1 MKIYEN
7 LWKDEG
13 SGWKGKGLDR
23 GMQDQ
28 ARPWEL
34 ACHAIQGW
42 QNPKFKVEFPL
53 LVCTS

>member
-7 LWKDEG
+7 LLKYEG
-13 SGWKGKGLDR
+13 SRWKGKGLDR